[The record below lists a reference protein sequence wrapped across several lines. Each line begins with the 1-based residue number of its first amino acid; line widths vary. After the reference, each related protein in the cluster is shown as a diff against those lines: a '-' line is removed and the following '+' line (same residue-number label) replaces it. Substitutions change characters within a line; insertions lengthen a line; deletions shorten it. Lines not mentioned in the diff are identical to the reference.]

1 MEEEFAE
8 EGDEE
13 GEEGEQSDEMLDM
26 EEEDVGLYGEL
37 LDDENEE
44 KYDYE
49 E

>member
-1 MEEEFAE
+1 
-8 EGDEE
+8 
-13 GEEGEQSDEMLDM
+13 MLDM

-49 E
+49 EEEEDPELENFKKQLEAKNLG

>member
-1 MEEEFAE
+1 
-8 EGDEE
+8 
-13 GEEGEQSDEMLDM
+13 MLDM

-49 E
+49 EEEEDPELENFKQQLEAKNLG